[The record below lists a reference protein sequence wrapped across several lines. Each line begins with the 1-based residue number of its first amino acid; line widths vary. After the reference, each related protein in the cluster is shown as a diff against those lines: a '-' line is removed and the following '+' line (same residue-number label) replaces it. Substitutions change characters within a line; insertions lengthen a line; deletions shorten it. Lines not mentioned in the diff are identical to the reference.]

1 MKKIL
6 IFLVSLNLIH
16 CKKETTEHATPQ
28 VKYEKKAP
36 ENQISN
42 EDIKYFEFKP
52 DSISNVN
59 LKGFNVIS
67 SFYYHGNKFVT
78 GNYAPLDGK
87 IVKPDSETDY
97 GKRLLVLNNKNEVIF
112 KGRGSGDTFQYWPK
126 FYRNKS
132 NDKVIIVCQ
141 MAFEYFFGGEA
152 FLLENNKVR
161 YIGNLDIESDDMEK
175 SLTDII
181 NIEEAN
187 NDIIFSFK
195 SDSLLLKPGSD
206 DILIPNN
213 NVRYIYNNS
222 QLTMKR

>member
-1 MKKIL
+1 
-6 IFLVSLNLIH
+6 
-16 CKKETTEHATPQ
+16 
-28 VKYEKKAP
+28 
-36 ENQISN
+36 
-42 EDIKYFEFKP
+42 
-52 DSISNVN
+52 
-59 LKGFNVIS
+59 
-67 SFYYHGNKFVT
+67 
-78 GNYAPLDGK
+78 
-87 IVKPDSETDY
+87 
-97 GKRLLVLNNKNEVIF
+97 
-112 KGRGSGDTFQYWPK
+112 
-126 FYRNKS
+126 
-132 NDKVIIVCQ
+132 